1 MRLLAVVYTRDMA
14 RTTTT
19 KNRKPAHRGRT
30 TDKPERDARQ
40 ETVDQIIAG
49 LERGVVAW
57 HKDWVNVE
65 GGGDMPTSLS
75 TGILYGGTNILVLWL
90 TSLTKGYT
98 SKWWGTYRQ
107 IKERGGQVRG
117 GEKGVTIN
125 RTVTGAYTVK
135 DEAGNAVK
143 DEDGEDE
150 KKGYRKLIQFTVFNL
165 EQADWAEDARLPQ
178 VEAPAQDVDPI
189 EAAEALVAD
198 YLASGPSLGWGG
210 NQAFYRPAADH
221 VQMPTRAQFTSPAG
235 LYSTLYHELVHSTGH
250 DSREAREGIKKGTFG
265 AFGDK
270 VYSFE
275 ELVAEIGSAF
285 LCGHAGIPQEAH
297 LDNSAAYI
305 GHWLKALKE
314 DKGLI
319 FEAANLAGKAV
330 DRILGKQEVE
340 A

>member
-1 MRLLAVVYTRDMA
+1 MA

-19 KNRKPAHRGRT
+19 KNRKPAYRGRT
-30 TDKPERDARQ
+30 TDKPVRDARQ

-49 LERGVVAW
+49 LEAGTVAW
-57 HKDWVNVE
+57 HKDWVNVA
-65 GGGDMPTSLS
+65 GDMPTSLS
-75 TGILYGGTNILVLWL
+75 TLKLYGGTNILVLWL
-90 TSLTKGYT
+90 TALSKGYT
-98 SKWWGTYRQ
+98 SKYWGTYRQ
-107 IKERGGQVRG
+107 IQERGGQVRG

-125 RTVTGAYTVK
+125 RTISGAFQVK
-135 DEAGNAVK
+135 DEAGNVVTN
-143 DEDGEDE
+143 EDGDPET
-150 KKGYRKLIQFTVFNL
+150 KGYRTLRQFTVFNQ
-165 EQADWAEDARLPQ
+165 EQADWADDARLPQ
-178 VEAPAQDVDPI
+178 VAERSQDVDPI

-198 YLASGPSLGWGG
+198 YLANGPSLGWGG

-221 VQMPTRAQFTSPAG
+221 VQMPTRAQFETPAG

-270 VYSFE
+270 NYSFE
-275 ELVAEIGSAF
+275 ELVAEIGAAF

-305 GHWLKALKE
+305 AHWLKALKE

-319 FEAANLAGKAV
+319 FEAANLASQAV
-330 DRILGKQEVE
+330 DRIIGNTATTTNQEGE
-340 A
+340 ES

>member
-1 MRLLAVVYTRDMA
+1 MA
-14 RTTTT
+14 RTATT
-19 KNRKPAHRGRT
+19 KTRKPAHRGRT
-30 TDKPERDARQ
+30 TDKPARDARQ
-40 ETVDQIIAG
+40 ETVDQIIAA
-49 LERGVVAW
+49 LEAGVVPW
-57 HKDWVNVE
+57 HKDWHNVE
-65 GGGDMPTSLS
+65 GDMPTSLS
-75 TGILYGGTNILVLWL
+75 TYKQYGGTNVLVLWL
-90 TSLTKGYT
+90 TALSKGYT

-107 IKERGGQVRG
+107 IKERGGQVRF

-125 RTVTGAYTVK
+125 RTITGAFQVK
-135 DEAGNAVK
+135 DDNGNVVTNEETGEA
-143 DEDGEDE
+143 ET
-150 KKGYRKLIQFTVFNL
+150 KGYRTLRQFTVFNQ
-165 EQADWAEDARLPQ
+165 EQADWAEDAKLPQ
-178 VEAPAQDVDPI
+178 VDAPAEDVDPI
-189 EAAEALVAD
+189 EAAEALVTD
-198 YLASGPSLGWGG
+198 YLASGPSLGWSG

-221 VQMPTRAQFTSPAG
+221 VQMPARNQFETPAG
-235 LYSTLYHELVHSTGH
+235 LYSTLYHELTHSTGH
-250 DSREAREGIKKGTFG
+250 ESREAREGIKKGTFG
-265 AFGDK
+265 AFGDA

>member
-1 MRLLAVVYTRDMA
+1 MA

-19 KNRKPAHRGRT
+19 KTRKPAYRGRT
-30 TDKPERDARQ
+30 TDKPVDAKQ
-40 ETVDQIIAG
+40 DTVDYIIAA
-49 LERGVVAW
+49 LEAGTVAW
-57 HKDWVNVE
+57 HKDWVNDPS
-65 GGGDMPTSLS
+65 GGDMPTSLS
-75 TGILYGGTNILVLWL
+75 TLKQYGGTNVLVLWL

-98 SKWWGTYRQ
+98 SKYWGTYRQ

-125 RTVTGAYTVK
+125 RTISGAYKVK
-135 DEAGNAVK
+135 DDSGHVVTN
-143 DEDGEDE
+143 EDGEDE
-150 KKGYRKLIQFTVFNL
+150 TKGYRKLIQFTVFNQ
-165 EQADWAEDARLPQ
+165 EQADWADDARLPQ
-178 VEAPAQDVDPI
+178 VAERPQDVDPI

-198 YLASGPSLGWGG
+198 YLANGPSLGWGG
-210 NQAFYRPAADH
+210 NQAFYRPAQDH
-221 VQMPTRAQFTSPAG
+221 VQMPTRAQFETPAG

-285 LCGHAGIPQEAH
+285 LCAQAGIPQEAH

-305 GHWLKALKE
+305 AHWLKALKE

-319 FEAANLAGKAV
+319 FEAASLASAAV
-330 DRILGKQEVE
+330 ARIIGNTATTTNQEGE
-340 A
+340 DA

>member
-1 MRLLAVVYTRDMA
+1 MYTGLMA

-30 TDKPERDARQ
+30 TDKPARDAHQ
-40 ETVDQIIAG
+40 DTVDYIIEA

-57 HKDWVNVE
+57 HKDWVNDPT
-65 GGGDMPTSLS
+65 GGDMPTSLS
-75 TGILYGGTNILVLWL
+75 TLKQYGGTNVLVLWL
-90 TSLTKGYT
+90 TALSKGYT
-98 SKWWGTYRQ
+98 SKYWGTYRQ
-107 IKERGGQVRG
+107 IQERGGQVRK

-125 RTVTGAYTVK
+125 RTVSGAFKVK
-135 DEAGNAVK
+135 DDAGNVVTN
-143 DEDGEDE
+143 EDGEE
-150 KKGYRKLIQFTVFNL
+150 ETKGYRKLIQFTVFNQ

-189 EAAEALVAD
+189 EAAEALVAE

-221 VQMPTRAQFTSPAG
+221 VQMPTRSQFETPGG

-305 GHWLKALKE
+305 AHWLQALKQ

-319 FEAANLAGKAV
+319 FEAATLAGKAV

>member
-1 MRLLAVVYTRDMA
+1 MA
-14 RTTTT
+14 ATT
-19 KNRKPAHRGRT
+19 KSRKPVHKGRV
-30 TDKPERDARQ
+30 TDKPARDARQ
-40 ETVDQIIAG
+40 ETVDQIIAA
-49 LERGVVAW
+49 LEAGVVAW
-57 HKDWVNVE
+57 HKDWVNDPN
-65 GGGDMPTSLS
+65 GGDMPTSLS
-75 TGILYGGTNILVLWL
+75 TLKQYGGTNVLVLWL
-90 TSLTKGYT
+90 TALSKGYT
-98 SKWWGTYRQ
+98 SKYWGTYRQ
-107 IKERGGQVRG
+107 IKERGGQVRM

-125 RTVTGAYTVK
+125 RTITGAFQVK
-135 DEAGNAVK
+135 DDAGNPVTN
-143 DEDGEDE
+143 EDGDPET
-150 KKGYRKLIQFTVFNL
+150 KGYRTLRQFTVFNQ

-178 VEAPAQDVDPI
+178 VDAPAQDVDPI
-189 EAAEALVAD
+189 EAAEALVAE

-305 GHWLKALKE
+305 AHWLAALKQ